1 VRSTFGTS
9 GAILAAGALT
19 VLLTGCASAE
29 QPEVQRVAT
38 RFEDSSGEA
47 RARCDL
53 LAPRTLEKLE
63 EQLAEPCV
71 EGIGDLPLEG
81 GDVGQVEVW
90 GGNAQV
96 QLGGD
101 TVFLTRTATG
111 WRVTAAVC
119 SPRAQGPY
127 DCEVES

>member
-1 VRSTFGTS
+1 MRPMLGRS

-19 VLLTGCASAE
+19 VLVPGCASTE
-29 QPEVQRVAT
+29 QPDVQRVAT
-38 RFEDSSGEA
+38 QFEDSSGDA
-47 RARCDL
+47 QARCDL

-71 EGIGDLPLEG
+71 EGIGDLPLDG

-111 WRVTAAVC
+111 WRVTAAACTPQAV
-119 SPRAQGPY
+119 GPY
-127 DCEVES
+127 DCEVEP